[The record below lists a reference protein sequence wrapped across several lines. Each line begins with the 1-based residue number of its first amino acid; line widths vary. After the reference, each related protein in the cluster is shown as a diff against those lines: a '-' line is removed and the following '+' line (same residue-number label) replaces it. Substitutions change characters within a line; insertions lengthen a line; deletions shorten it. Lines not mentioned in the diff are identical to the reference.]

1 MNATHPTRIA
11 FGPRAPLTD
20 RLFLR
25 LCGANPELRLERTA
39 QGDLIVMTP
48 AGAEAGGREAA
59 LVHQLMAWND
69 AHARGVVFGPS
80 AGFAL
85 PNGAIRSPDVSWIAR
100 DRWDAIPPQ
109 RRRGFAPLC
118 PDFVAELRSPTD
130 RRRDLRAKMREYRA
144 CGARLGWLID
154 PTRRVVEV
162 YRPGA
167 DRVTLTDPATLPG
180 EDRAVRAAV
189 RHAGGGLS
197 ARGWDVVATE
207 RSPVL
212 GTRGAVEWLIHAR
225 RRRSGA
231 PRGGSRRLDR
241 DPLSREAGTRS
252 A

>member
-39 QGDLIVMTP
+39 QGELIVMTP
-48 AGAEAGGREAA
+48 AGAEAGGREAV
-59 LVHQLMAWND
+59 LVHLLMAWND
-69 AHARGVVFGPS
+69 AHALGVVFGPS

-100 DRWDAIPPQ
+100 DRWDALPPQ
-109 RRRGFAPLC
+109 RRRRFAPLC

-130 RRRDLRAKMREYRA
+130 RRRDLRTKMREYRA

-180 EDRAVRAAV
+180 ED
-189 RHAGGGLS
+189 
-197 ARGWDVVATE
+197 
-207 RSPVL
+207 VL
-212 GTRGAVEWLIHAR
+212 PGFMLELKAIFDW
-225 RRRSGA
+225 S
-231 PRGGSRRLDR
+231 
-241 DPLSREAGTRS
+241 
-252 A
+252 